1 MMQKLMGFVNA
12 LLFVFFE
19 KGSSNPLGKGS
30 SNTHG
35 SSICITEIVKYS
47 PVCSLGETKPFVI
60 TMLKNKYNQ
69 TDRQVIEKEVKNFVQ
84 DMMEKEYLANEG

>member
-1 MMQKLMGFVNA
+1 MNKMYRISDNVAWVREDDQY
-12 LLFVFFE
+12 LLA
-19 KGSSNPLGKGS
+19 NYNTGKVCIVSGTGIDIL
-30 SNTHG
+30 N
-35 SSICITEIVKYS
+35 CITEGVNFH
-47 PVCSLGETKPFVI
+47 EMI